1 MWNIDMMPF
10 ELISSSR
17 GDADAKTPVFSRV
30 DYSVCTIEYVESGRG
45 FLEIN
50 GSRFEPEAN
59 SVYILAKHSTHRYW
73 PKRDDPWKKKFIVV
87 DGPMM
92 EYLFHAYDLENV
104 YHIPHCDR
112 VKNLFSDLLALH
124 AGTEEGNRKGAL
136 LFHELLSEL
145 SAVFY
150 GNLNEK
156 DSVIEKLK
164 RTLDSSEKIRFHLAE
179 YAANNGKSEAYLIRE
194 FRKQYSVSPYQYLL
208 TRKLETA
215 RQLLR
220 YSNLSIKEI
229 AEQLCFSDQYYF
241 SNCFK
246 KIFGLS
252 PKFFKQS

>member
-1 MWNIDMMPF
+1 MRNIDMMPF

-17 GDADAKTPVFSRV
+17 GDADAKTPVFSRT
-30 DYSVCTIEYVESGRG
+30 DYSVCTIEFVESGRG

-87 DGPMM
+87 NGPMM
-92 EYLFHAYDLENV
+92 EYLFHVYDLENV
-104 YHIPHCDR
+104 YHIPHCER
-112 VKNLFSDLLALH
+112 VKNLFSDLLSLH

-136 LFHELLSEL
+136 LFHELLLEL
-145 SAVFY
+145 SSVLY
-150 GNLNEK
+150 EK
-156 DSVIEKLK
+156 HNKKDLQIEKLK
-164 RTLDSSEKIRFHLAE
+164 MTLDSSEKIRFHLAE
-179 YAANNGKSEAYLIRE
+179 YAAKNGKSEAYLIRE
-194 FRKQYSVSPYQYLL
+194 FRKQYAVSPYQYLL

-246 KIFGLS
+246 KTFGLS